1 MDERQCVVQHV
12 VCNVDE
18 DHDML
23 TEEAHKLRTF
33 LRQKIEMAQG
43 QGGST
48 IFPNLHE
55 LHSKFLEDTSVF
67 VAARKVEKDSI
78 EFLFLDAQCM
88 SKVVGVGLDQ
98 ALVTV
103 TNDNDVRVEALSES
117 AWICSLASMFKEV
130 QDLGA
135 FELIGFRMRKME
147 EDNNKTMSLPSAEQV
162 AKQFGV
168 GLKDFQGDHIVTMN
182 KEESNMFFPVILKVA
197 EVYKAL
203 KVGDPHVTKRPSGV
217 GSSTGAARA
226 SSSGSSQQGKEEG
239 KSVRNWSRLKPSTW
253 WKWGKGDEKDE
264 EGKPPGGDPPPNSGP
279 SGEPKM
285 VPCTYTV
292 KVYPEAGQSFRG
304 GHEIPRQIRKA
315 SMNPKLMI
323 VFFRDQT
330 GAKFLDVTTQTQCN
344 LGCDVDTDN
353 FGWFQDDIRISFQ
366 GISEECKGTDLKE
379 FFASAQKGE
388 EGESTKEITTVTLG
402 QVRSIA
408 NLESRGIVAQGTIAG
423 FGMQLQGREDTTDS
437 LGVNSSRADVEEIRG
452 VKQIEGFNIHKRNF
466 QEDLIYKFCIPT
478 SIKTSKDPMRFLR
491 YRDTFTPIIV
501 GSWDVSKDNASEVAP
516 YKFEVERYLFEIE
529 QGEATFGRKFQQ
541 DYVLSM
547 FINLAMTHLNRVRS
561 DETIE
566 IRQPHY
572 DGPAIQVFPSC

>member
-147 EDNNKTMSLPSAEQV
+147 EDNNKTMSLPSAEEV

-182 KEESNMFFPVILKVA
+182 KKEESNMFFPVILKVA

-203 KVGDPHVTKRPSGV
+203 KEGDPHVTKRPSGV

-239 KSVRNWSRLKPSTW
+239 KSVQNWSRLKPSTW
-253 WKWGKGDEKDE
+253 WKWGKGDEKDD

-285 VPCTYTV
+285 VPRKFTV
-292 KVYPEAGQSFRG
+292 QVYPEAGQSF
-304 GHEIPRQIRKA
+304 HDAEIPCQIRTA
-315 SMNPKLMI
+315 SMKPELEI
-323 VFFRDQT
+323 VFFRNQV
-330 GAKFLDVTTQTQCN
+330 GARFLDVTTRTQCN
-344 LGCDVDTDN
+344 LGCDVDPDN
-353 FGWFQDDIRISFQ
+353 FGWFQDDITISFR
-366 GISEECKGTDLKE
+366 GLSEECKGTNLRDY
-379 FFASAQKGE
+379 FASAQKGE
-388 EGESTKEITTVTLG
+388 KGEITKEITTITSG
-402 QVRSIA
+402 QARNIA
-408 NLESRGIVAQGTIAG
+408 NLEARRIAG
-423 FGMQLQGREDTTDS
+423 QGMIAGSGITLEGREETTDS
-437 LGVNSSRADVEEIRG
+437 VGENSSRADVEEISG
-452 VKQIEGFNIHKRNF
+452 VRQIGGFKVHERNF
-466 QEDLIYKFCIPT
+466 QQHLIYKFCIPT
-478 SIKTSKDPMRFLR
+478 SIKTSKDPVRFLR
-491 YRDTFTPIIV
+491 YRDTFRPTIV
-501 GSWDVSKDNASEVAP
+501 GSWDVSKDNACELAP
-516 YKFEVERYLFEIE
+516 YTFGVERYLFEIE
-529 QGEATFGRKFQQ
+529 QVKATFGRKYQQ

-547 FINLAMTHLNRVRS
+547 FINLAMTHLNGLRS

-566 IRQPHY
+566 IWQRHFV
-572 DGPAIQVFPSC
+572 GPAIHVFPSC